1 VPDAIADW
9 VRSTLPRALGYAK
22 ALLRDPV
29 SAEDVVQ
36 DCYARLLARAAHYD
50 LPRDGLKLLLRS
62 VTNACIDLRT
72 RERALLSLD
81 AGADGASRALLSL
94 DAGAD
99 GASLAVPDRGA
110 TDPHDAAVASELA
123 TRIEAAMAKLPLG
136 QRAAIHLAALGYT
149 LPEVAATIGTTHGN
163 ARVLVHRARKALE
176 AELGPFLFG
185 SSS

>member
-1 VPDAIADW
+1 MPDAIDDW
-9 VRSTLPRALGYAK
+9 VRATLPRALGYAR
-22 ALLRDPV
+22 ALLRD
-29 SAEDVVQ
+29 ATAADDVVQ
-36 DCYARLLARAAHYD
+36 DCYARLLARAGHYD
-50 LPRDGLKLLLRS
+50 LPRDGLKILLRS

-81 AGADGASRALLSL
+81 AGPDGAAAGVADRAS
-94 DAGAD
+94 
-99 GASLAVPDRGA
+99 P
-110 TDPHDAAVASELA
+110 DPHQEAVAGELA
-123 TRIEAAMAKLPLG
+123 HRIEAALAKLPVG

-185 SSS
+185 NQP

>member
-1 VPDAIADW
+1 MPDAIDDW

-81 AGADGASRALLSL
+81 AGT
-94 DAGAD
+94 D

-110 TDPHDAAVASELA
+110 PDPHEAAVASELA
-123 TRIEAAMAKLPLG
+123 ARIETALAKLPLG

-163 ARVLVHRARKALE
+163 ARVLVHRARKTLE

-185 SSS
+185 HST

>member
-1 VPDAIADW
+1 MSDAIETW
-9 VRSTLPRALGYAK
+9 VRATLPRALGYAK

-81 AGADGASRALLSL
+81 G
-94 DAGAD
+94 GAD
-99 GASLAVPDRGA
+99 GASLAVPDRA
-110 TDPHDAAVASELA
+110 APDPHEAAVADELA
-123 TRIEAAMAKLPLG
+123 ARIEAALAKLPLG

-176 AELGPFLFG
+176 ADLGPFLFG
-185 SSS
+185 HAT